1 MQPEK
6 YDDTTHDIRRIG
18 MIKNVAE
25 KTGPKPET
33 EKYRRQSRDKENSFT
48 SGDTYT
54 FSPKK
59 ENDLVPGSSASFPK

>member
-1 MQPEK
+1 
-6 YDDTTHDIRRIG
+6 

-33 EKYRRQSRDKENSFT
+33 EKYRRQSRDKENSFHQRRYIYLQ
-48 SGDTYT
+48 SE
-54 FSPKK
+54 K